1 MHHGVGD
8 AVAGSTAA
16 RMASA
21 SSSVTAIGFS
31 ETIAFPASAAAI
43 ACAACK
49 AWGVAITT
57 VSTGARASR
66 SR

>member
-1 MHHGVGD
+1 
-8 AVAGSTAA
+8 
-16 RMASA
+16 MASA
-21 SSSVTAIGFS
+21 SSRVTAIGFS

-43 ACAACK
+43 AWGAWK

-57 VSTGARASR
+57 VSTGAPARR